1 MGRVRGLSAKG
12 TAATHP
18 VSGKPKCTSALPLLA
33 AHRAAP
39 PGALARTRPARVEWG
54 QTTRFRR
61 GNVT

>member
-33 AHRAAP
+33 VHRAP
-39 PGALARTRPARVEWG
+39 RPVPSPEPGLPGSSGGKQHAFAAET
-54 QTTRFRR
+54 
-61 GNVT
+61 

>member
-39 PGALARTRPARVEWG
+39 PGVHRPEPALPGSSGGKQHAFTAE
-54 QTTRFRR
+54 T
-61 GNVT
+61 